1 MKILD
6 RLPVA
11 HQHYQYNFRGESSAI
26 KPYQII
32 IQVSISDHAT
42 WDPRI
47 PVFPAL
53 LDTGN
58 NHNFSIQAYQLRRWA
73 GIDPDTSRLRV
84 RSAWTDESH
93 STSCPRMDSPK
104 WRRKRELRG
113 GQPFMLRLAEGVIV
127 YPADGSN
134 HRLYSGSR
142 AIMDNNLSSPS
153 MANAITSRSARRSG
167 EGAYPRGLHEA
178 SSPERLG

>member
-6 RLPVA
+6 RLPIA

-73 GIDPDTSRLRV
+73 GIDPRYLPVEGTVRV
-84 RSAWTDESH
+84 D
-93 STSCPRMDSPK
+93 
-104 WRRKRELRG
+104 RREATLHLARVWIHRNGGGKRDLRG

-134 HRLYSGSR
+134 HPRLPLLGLR
-142 AIMDNNLSSPS
+142 AIMDNNLKLTIDGKRDHVSLRSP
-153 MANAITSRSARRSG
+153 
-167 EGAYPRGLHEA
+167 LW
-178 SSPERLG
+178 